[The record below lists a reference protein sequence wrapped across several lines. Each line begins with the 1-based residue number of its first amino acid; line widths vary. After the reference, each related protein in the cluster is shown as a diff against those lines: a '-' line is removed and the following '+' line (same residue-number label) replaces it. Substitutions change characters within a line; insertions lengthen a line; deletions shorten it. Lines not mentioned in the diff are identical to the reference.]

1 MANTEDEKKAKAK
14 SYNQA
19 YYKENRES
27 ILEGKKEQR
36 NTKCC
41 DERKKQLEDWVIDFH
56 NRENP
61 FFPFNFNYKPK
72 KDWITKLPPKPYFKD

>member
-1 MANTEDEKKAKAK
+1 MDEKKAKSKA
-14 SYNQA
+14 YNQT
-19 YYKENRES
+19 YYKENRDI

-41 DERKKQLEDWVIDFH
+41 DERKKQLEEWVIDFH

-72 KDWITKLPPKPYFKD
+72 KDWITKLPPKPYFTD